1 MQTFMPC
8 NDFRK
13 SLESLDNKRLGK
25 QRVEAM
31 QIFNVLNNPAKKG
44 WRNHPAVKMW
54 IGYEDALK
62 LYQDTAIRVWVERG
76 FRNTMHFLSNNDS
89 PKMPWWMGKED
100 FHKSMR
106 SRLIVKDRE
115 FYIQKFPNDEG
126 FNGGKYMWPVNE
138 TQTFKII

>member
-1 MQTFMPC
+1 MPY

-13 SLESLDNKRLGK
+13 SLESLDRKRLGK

-31 QIFNVLNNPAKKG
+31 QIVNVLTNPQKAG

-62 LYQDTAIRVWVERG
+62 LYHDTAIRVWIERKY
-76 FRNTMHFLSNNDS
+76 NNSMKFLSTNDS
-89 PKMPWWMGKED
+89 PTMPWWMGNDD

-106 SRLIVKDRE
+106 SRLIVKDRDY
-115 FYIQKFPNDEG
+115 YIQQFPDDEG
-126 FNGGKYMWPVNE
+126 FNDGKYMWPVNE